1 MTVFLRQIITKHI
14 IALHHFFTTQ
24 WSWVVLMLCPNVWSA
39 IFFFDTRSTKNRDK
53 ARLLF
58 ETQIKITEMP
68 NLCRSND
75 KPLSYNCRPTIQ
87 CTRQGRPLEQ
97 TWVAWVGF
105 PYHPPNVE
113 TQNITACLDTPRQGR
128 PKWQAATHSSER
140 CFFSK
145 MDSVLRSVQLFHS
158 VDNHPIIIKIIII
171 ITIIIITI
179 FLW

>member
-1 MTVFLRQIITKHI
+1 MNN
-14 IALHHFFTTQ
+14 FFTTQ

-145 MDSVLRSVQLFHS
+145 MNSVLRSVQLFHW

-171 ITIIIITI
+171 IIITIIIIIIIITI